1 MTLSFR
7 LTVTSLVMVI
17 LITLA
22 LMLIGLQYRILT
34 IAVHT
39 SAGDAMASVS
49 ERVATR
55 IDARLANTVRLVNFL
70 SAIPSIA
77 DQERP
82 GADNQAIELFR
93 MMLEQSLGYESVYV
107 GYADGYWLQLLRV
120 AELAPEQRE
129 LFQTPKEAVYI
140 LNQVIP
146 GAPGQLPLFRHFL
159 DADMQLISEITMPHF
174 GYDARTRPWYLDAQG
189 HNTAAISRPY
199 LSYAS
204 GESLITVSA
213 ELDGTMKGVVGIDIQ
228 TEEFSHF
235 VSEQAEIENTVS
247 VVYMADGTLLAHP
260 QYNSLLAKKLSA
272 GDNATLPTIADLD
285 DGLVRAA
292 LADSKEKRK
301 EVGGVDDDRGS
312 YWLYRIG
319 PLHIPD
325 FPGAH
330 IVLIA
335 EETDFAGDIRRLQWR
350 GFLVACAIG
359 AIFLPVSWFAASRI
373 SRQLLAI
380 TDEANRLQTMQTP
393 RDRPIGSLIREIR
406 NLGEA
411 VHLAQKAIWSFSRFV
426 PSELVRRLLKD
437 EMSTEI
443 GGVRQGLSVVF
454 TDVENFTTI
463 AESTDPNVLMS
474 QTSRYFSALTDAF
487 LAEGGTI
494 DKFIGDAVMV
504 FWNAPE
510 QQDDHV
516 KSACRAV
523 LAARQASEAINRQFE
538 AEGLPRFRTR
548 FGVNTGVAVVGN
560 LGSSERMNYTALGNT
575 VNLAARLESLNKEY
589 DTDILVSETVRD
601 QAGDTFTFRK
611 VDRTI
616 AKGMTHA
623 TTVYELVGENKGDA

>member
-7 LTVTSLVMVI
+7 LTITSLVMVI
-17 LITLA
+17 LVTLA

-39 SAGDAMASVS
+39 SAGDSMASVS

-55 IDARLANTVRLVNFL
+55 IDARLANTVKLVNFL

-77 DQERP
+77 DQRRP
-82 GADNQAIELFR
+82 GVDNQAIELFR
-93 MMLEQSLGYESVYV
+93 MILEQAEGYESVYV

-120 AELAPEQRE
+120 SELTPEQRQM
-129 LFQTPKEAVYI
+129 FQTPDGAVYI
-140 LNQVIP
+140 LNQVFP
-146 GAPGQLPLFRHFL
+146 GAPGQLPLFRRFL
-159 DADMQLISEITMPHF
+159 DADMQMISEITIPHF
-174 GYDARTRPWYLDAQG
+174 GYDARTRPWYLDAKA
-189 HNTAAISRPY
+189 HHTAAISRPY
-199 LSYAS
+199 RSYAS

-213 ELDGTMKGVVGIDIQ
+213 ELDGVMQGVVGIDIQ
-228 TEEFSHF
+228 TVEFSHF
-235 VSEQAEIENTVS
+235 VSEQAEVENTVS
-247 VVYMADGTLLAHP
+247 VAYMADGTLLAHP
-260 QYNSLLAKKLSA
+260 QYSRLLAKKLSA
-272 GDNATLPTIADLD
+272 SDGAALPTIADLD
-285 DGLVRAA
+285 DGLVKDA
-292 LADSKEKRK
+292 LADSREKAR
-301 EVGGVDDDRGS
+301 EAGGVHDDKGS

-393 RDRPIGSLIREIR
+393 PDRPIGSLIKEIR

-463 AESTDPNVLMS
+463 AESTDPNLLMS

-510 QQDDHV
+510 PQDDHV

-523 LAARQASEAINRQFE
+523 LAAREASETINRQFE

-589 DTDILVSETVRD
+589 DTDILVSEAVRD

-623 TTVYELVGENKGDA
+623 TTVYELVGEQK